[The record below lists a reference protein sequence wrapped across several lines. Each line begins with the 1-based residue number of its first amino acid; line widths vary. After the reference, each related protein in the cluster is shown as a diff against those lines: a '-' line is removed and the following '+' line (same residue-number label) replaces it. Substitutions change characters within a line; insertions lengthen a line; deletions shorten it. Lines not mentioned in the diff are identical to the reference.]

1 MNQERSEHS
10 PIDAQLA
17 APPATGAPVTG
28 APVTGAAAAGPS
40 SKRTAQQLKSGVTTV
55 AESRGMVLAI
65 LFGVTGAL
73 GIPLL
78 WMSNRFSFAERIFW
92 SIVVI
97 MYTTALV
104 GVTAAIVMWAYRA
117 IMASLNW
124 V

>member
-17 APPATGAPVTG
+17 APPVTG
-28 APVTGAAAAGPS
+28 APAAGPS

>member
-1 MNQERSEHS
+1 MNHEQPNES

-17 APPATGAPVTG
+17 APPVADPDTKG
-28 APVTGAAAAGPS
+28 
-40 SKRTAQQLKSGVTTV
+40 TAQQLKSGVSTM
-55 AESRGMVLAI
+55 ADSRGMVLVI

-78 WMSNRFSFAERIFW
+78 WVSSKFSFAERVFW

-97 MYTTALV
+97 IYTSALV
-104 GVTAAIVMWAYRA
+104 GVTAAIVMWAYRV
-117 IMASLNW
+117 IKASLSL